1 MSKKLV
7 RDTGLE
13 IGTPIPHIHF
23 TNWDSSQL
31 ELKFLPKGVALV
43 FVSVF
48 CSYCIDLLPHL
59 RSISQSQDMQLY
71 LFSDGEIEDHAEMVD
86 YFEWDFPV
94 IQLKHQE
101 MNEIFKVSY
110 HPFLLLTDSKGVIIS
125 KGDIYRAED
134 FHKILESVTLQ

>member
-13 IGTPIPHIHF
+13 IGTTIPQNHF
-23 TNWDSSQL
+23 ANWDSSQL
-31 ELKFLPKGVALV
+31 ELNFLPKGAALV

-59 RSISQSQDMQLY
+59 RSISQRQNMQLY

-86 YFEWDFPV
+86 YFEWEFPV
-94 IQLKHQE
+94 IQLKHNE
-101 MNEIFKVSY
+101 MIEIFEVTY
-110 HPFLLLTDSKGVIIS
+110 HPFLLFADSKGVIVS
-125 KGDIYRAED
+125 KGDIYNAVD
-134 FHKILESVTLQ
+134 FHRILESVSLQ

>member
-13 IGTPIPHIHF
+13 IGTTISQIHF
-23 TNWDSSQL
+23 TNWDSSKL
-31 ELKFLPKGVALV
+31 ELNFLPKGAALV

-59 RSISQSQDMQLY
+59 RSISQRQNMQLY

-86 YFEWDFPV
+86 YFEWEFPV
-94 IQLKHQE
+94 IQLKHNE
-101 MNEIFKVSY
+101 MNEIFEVTY
-110 HPFLLLTDSKGVIIS
+110 HPFLLFVDSKGVIVS
-125 KGDIYRAED
+125 KGDIYNAVD
-134 FHKILESVTLQ
+134 FHKILESVSLQ